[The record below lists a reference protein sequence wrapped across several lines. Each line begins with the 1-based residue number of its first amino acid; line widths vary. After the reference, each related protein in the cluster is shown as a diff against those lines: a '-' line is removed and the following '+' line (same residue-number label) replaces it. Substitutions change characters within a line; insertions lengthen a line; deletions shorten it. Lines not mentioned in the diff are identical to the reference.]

1 MLSVSKY
8 AYIYDHQSP
17 HLVISFIVLNALF
30 EFVRLCQTYSW
41 SKTCSSSSN
50 KFFDQKL
57 FDFIS
62 HVIYALERS
71 EKAGFFMYNQISRAR
86 Y

>member
-1 MLSVSKY
+1 MFINL
-8 AYIYDHQSP
+8 P
-17 HLVISFIVLNALF
+17 TWSFYLLCLNALF
-30 EFVRLCQTYSW
+30 EFVRFCQTYSW

-50 KFFDQKL
+50 KFLDQML